1 MTNKNNDNL
10 SLYLQR
16 GDVVLIAD
24 IAEVSETTAWK
35 WLKDPGYRDNIG
47 LVKSTNLTNAYAQI
61 IKKNN
66 ETRQKNLNRLNSL
79 NHE

>member
-1 MTNKNNDNL
+1 MTKKNENDL
-10 SLYLQR
+10 SQFLQR

-35 WLKDPGYRDNIG
+35 WLKESEYRDTIG
-47 LVKSTNLTNAYAQI
+47 LIKSTNLTNAYAHI

-66 ETRQKNLNRLNSL
+66 EQRQANINKLNSI